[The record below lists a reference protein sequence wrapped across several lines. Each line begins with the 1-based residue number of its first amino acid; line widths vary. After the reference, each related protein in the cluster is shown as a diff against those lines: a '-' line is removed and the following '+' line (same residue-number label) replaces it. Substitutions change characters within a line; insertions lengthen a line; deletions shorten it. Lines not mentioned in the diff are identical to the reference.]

1 LPTGP
6 AGPASPAN
14 TGLGFGLFVFANMLL
29 FVRPMEYLGDI
40 VGQRF
45 FLIAI
50 LACLLTSFPAVLVL
64 FNPRTLGTRPVLVL
78 VLLLWPVI
86 VLSSLVHGQI
96 DTAAEVFVDFG
107 KTLLYFFLLV
117 GLVTTPGR
125 LRSMLFWLP
134 LFMGCVAT
142 IAVLQAHGL
151 IQLEQFK
158 ALEETAATARLHATG
173 LFGDPNDLGVALVVA
188 IVCCVYFIYSP
199 RVGLHSL
206 FWLALL
212 GLFLYTLQLTRS
224 RGAML
229 ALGGALFILLRA
241 RIGTFLASLL
251 GILSLPGLL
260 LLTGREVDVH
270 AREDTAASRFSLWS
284 DAMDAFTESRGLGV
298 GYEQLDKQIGLVAHN
313 AYLHAFSELGFIGG
327 CIFLGVV
334 VWAVW
339 ALLAMESK
347 KRVILNPDLRA
358 LHPIMTAAL
367 VGYAVGMGSLSLCYR
382 LPTYTVF
389 GLTAAYLHMT
399 ATSPP
404 MPRPRLNDRFY
415 LWLALLGVIFLG
427 LMKVALRF
435 LPRG

>member
-6 AGPASPAN
+6 TGPASPAN
-14 TGLGFGLFVFANMLL
+14 TGLGFGLFVFANLL
-29 FVRPMEYLGDI
+29 LYVRPMEYLGDI

-45 FLIAI
+45 YLVAI
-50 LACLLTSFPAVLVL
+50 LACLLASFPAVLVL
-64 FNPRTLGTRPVLVL
+64 FDPRTFGSRPVLVL
-78 VLLLWPVI
+78 VLLMWPVM
-86 VLSSLVHGQI
+86 VLSNVAHGQFE
-96 DTAAEVFVDFG
+96 TAAEGFVDFG

-125 LRSMLFWLP
+125 LRSMLFWFP
-134 LFMGCVAT
+134 LFLACVAV
-142 IAVLQAHGL
+142 IAVMQAHGL
-151 IQLEQFK
+151 VQIEQFK
-158 ALEETAATARLHATG
+158 LLEESGTRLRATG
-173 LFGDPNDLGVALVVA
+173 LLGDPNDLGVVLVVA
-188 IVCCVYFIYSP
+188 MVCCVYFIYYP
-199 RVGLHSL
+199 RVGLHSI

-241 RIGTFLASLL
+241 RIGTFMATLL

-260 LLTGREVDVH
+260 LLTGREVDIQ
-270 AREDTAASRFSLWS
+270 AKESTAASRFGLWS
-284 DAMDAFTESRGLGV
+284 DALEKFTDSRGLGI
-298 GYEQLDKQIGLVAHN
+298 GYNQLQLPENLGFVAHN
-313 AYLHAFSELGFIGG
+313 SYLHAFSELGFIGG
-327 CIFLGVV
+327 CIFLGIVA
-334 VWAVW
+334 WAIW
-339 ALLAMESK
+339 ALLALESK
-347 KRVILNPDLRA
+347 KRVILNPELRA

-367 VGYAVGMGSLSLCYR
+367 VGYAVGMGSLTLCYV
-382 LPTYTVF
+382 LPTFTVF

-404 MPRPRLNDRFY
+404 MPRPRLNDRFC

-427 LMKVALRF
+427 VLKVALRF